1 MASDNA
7 SSRHDPVGR
16 AIYDRIGKDY
26 SAAVDTRPHNAYYER
41 PATLSLLPAVAGLH
55 VLDAGSGNGWYTE
68 YLLLQGARVTAC
80 DVSPVM
86 VQQAQ
91 ARVGE
96 RAPVYVADL
105 AQPLAFA
112 HDRAFDLVL
121 APLVLHYLE
130 DWEQTLTEF
139 RRILHIHG
147 TLVFS
152 THHPTADYQHHP
164 ESDYFATQLVE
175 EEWKLGTVQFYR
187 RPMSAIVNALT
198 ESGFCIERMLE
209 PHPTPEY
216 QQADPSE
223 YEQLMRFPHF
233 VVIRARSL

>member
-7 SSRHDPVGR
+7 TSQHDPVGR
-16 AIYDRIGKDY
+16 IIYDRIGTHY
-26 SAAVDTRPHNAYYER
+26 SAAVDMRPHNAYYER

-55 VLDAGSGNGWYTE
+55 VLDAGSGNGWYSE
-68 YLLLQGARVTAC
+68 HFLSHGARVTAC

-86 VQQAQ
+86 VQHTQT
-91 ARVGE
+91 RVGE
-96 RAPVYVADL
+96 RASVYVADL

-112 HDRAFDLVL
+112 HDRTFDLVV

-130 DWEQTLTEF
+130 HWEPTLTEF
-139 RRILHIHG
+139 RRILRNHG

-164 ESDYFATQLVE
+164 ASNYFTTHLVE
-175 EEWKLGTVQFYR
+175 EEWEVGTVRFYR

-209 PHPTPEY
+209 PQPTPEY
-216 QQADPSE
+216 HQVDPSE